1 MKHEHTYKYL
11 DRIDSPKDLRAMDRR
26 AMPRLAEEIREFLID
41 KVGEHGGHLAS
52 NLGVVELSIALHRV
66 FHSPHDRIIFDVGHQ
81 SYTHKI
87 LTGRRED
94 FDRLRTPAGLSGFTS
109 RSESAHDPFGAGHSS
124 TALSAAI
131 GFAEAD
137 RIAGRKR
144 YTVAVIGDGA
154 FTGGMVHE
162 ALNNCSHD
170 LRLIVILNENEMSIS
185 KNIGAF
191 ARYMAKIRS
200 SGAYTKTKQKTV
212 STIKRLPLIG
222 DACFEAV
229 KNVKKTFKNLL
240 YASNYFEELGLF
252 YLGPADGNDY
262 FAVERLLRIAKQ
274 KGECSV
280 IHLRT
285 CKGKGYAPAERLPQK
300 YHSVYPVCDYTPHFS
315 QVFGEELVRMAHTDK
330 SVVAITAAMTEGTG
344 LSCFRSMYPE
354 RFFDVGIAESHATT
368 FAAGLAAGGVKP
380 FFAVYSTFLQR
391 AYDNILH
398 DAALQRLPIKL
409 CIDRASLSSSDGP
422 THHGIFDVAFLSGI
436 PELSIYAPATFESM
450 RYVMHEMAQSDHPTA
465 MRYPNATEDRAIK
478 EAFYDGRSSRDL
490 SLVRSNF
497 SKRSKVRVAFV
508 GYGRIM
514 GEALRAE
521 ALLRS
526 QKISAGCILLEKLKP
541 YEECAARIEAL
552 LGDEIEAV
560 VFVEEGIYDGGASM
574 ILTDRMKDFLEKGNV
589 RTAINAIYDH
599 FVRTEQVSDLLADC
613 SLRGEDLA
621 ASALSLLEKKDQ

>member
-1 MKHEHTYKYL
+1 MKKEHTYKYL
-11 DRIDSPKDLRAMDRR
+11 DRINCPKDLRAMNRCD
-26 AMPRLAEEIREFLID
+26 MPKLATEIREFLID

-66 FHSPHDRIIFDVGHQ
+66 FRSPHDRIIFDVGHQ

-87 LTGRRED
+87 LTGRRDD
-94 FDRLRTPAGLSGFTS
+94 FDHLRAPAGLSGFTS
-109 RSESAHDPFGAGHSS
+109 RSESLHDPFGAGHSS

-162 ALNNCSHD
+162 ALNNCSPD

-185 KNIGAF
+185 KNIGSF

-200 SGAYTKTKQKTV
+200 SGAYTKTKAKTV
-212 STIKRLPLIG
+212 STLKRIPLVG
-222 DACFEAV
+222 NACFEAV
-229 KNVKKTFKNLL
+229 KNVKKSLKNLL

-285 CKGKGYAPAERLPQK
+285 CKGKGYEPAERLPQK
-300 YHSVYPVCDYTPHFS
+300 YHSVYPVTDYTPHFS
-315 QVFGEELVRMAHTDK
+315 QVFGEELVRMAHTDP

-344 LSCFRSMYPE
+344 LSCFRSMYPD

-368 FAAGLAAGGVKP
+368 FAAGLAAGGVRP

-409 CIDRASLSSSDGP
+409 CIDRASLSSSDGQ

-450 RYVMHEMAQSDHPTA
+450 RHVMHEMAAADHPTA
-465 MRYPNATEDRAIK
+465 MRYPNTGEDSAIK
-478 EAFYDGRSSRDL
+478 EAFYDGKSSRDL

-497 SKRSKVRVAFV
+497 AKKSKVRAVFV

-514 GEALRAE
+514 REALHAQDILKE
-521 ALLRS
+521 
-526 QKISAGCILLEKLKP
+526 QKISTGCILLEKLKP
-541 YEECAARIEAL
+541 YEECAARIKAL
-552 LGDEIEAV
+552 LPEGVEAV

-574 ILTDRMKDFLEKGNV
+574 ILTDRMKDYFEANGIK
-589 RTAINAIYDH
+589 TSIHAIYDH
-599 FVRTEQVSDLLADC
+599 FVRLESVSDLLADC
-613 SLRGEDLA
+613 SLRAEDIA
-621 ASALSLLEKKDQ
+621 ASARSLLESNEK

>member
-1 MKHEHTYKYL
+1 MKNQRTYKYL
-11 DRIDSPKDLRAMDRR
+11 DHIDSPKDLRAIQRSE
-26 AMPRLAEEIREFLID
+26 MPYLAEEIREFLIE

-66 FHSPHDRIIFDVGHQ
+66 FRSPQDRIIFDVGHQ

-87 LTGRRED
+87 LTGRRKD
-94 FDRLRTPAGLSGFTS
+94 FDSLRTPAGLSGFTS
-109 RSESAHDPFGAGHSS
+109 RSESKHDPFGAGHSS

-162 ALNNCSHD
+162 ALNNCSPD

-185 KNIGAF
+185 KNIGSF

-200 SGAYTKTKQKTV
+200 SGAYTKTKEKTV
-212 STIKRLPLIG
+212 STLKRIPLIG

-229 KNVKKTFKNLL
+229 KNVKKSLKNFL

-300 YHSVYPVCDYTPHFS
+300 YHSVYPETDYTPHFS
-315 QVFGEELVRMAHTDK
+315 QVFGEELVRMAHTDP

-344 LSCFRSMYPE
+344 LSCFHSLYPD

-391 AYDNILH
+391 AYDNVLH

-409 CIDRASLSSSDGP
+409 CIDRASLSASDGP
-422 THHGIFDVAFLSGI
+422 THHGIFDVSFLSGI
-436 PELSIYAPATFESM
+436 PELTIYAPATFESM
-450 RYVMHEMAQSDHPTA
+450 RYVMHEMAVLDRPCA
-465 MRYPNATEDRAIK
+465 MRYPNASEDMMVK
-478 EAFYDGRSSRDL
+478 EAFYDGRSCRDL

-497 SKRSKVRVAFV
+497 TKKSKVRAVLV

-514 GEALRAE
+514 GEALRAQE
-521 ALLRS
+521 LLRA

-552 LGDEIEAV
+552 LTEGVEAV
-560 VFVEEGIYDGGASM
+560 IFVEEGVYDGGASM
-574 ILTDRMKDFLEKGNV
+574 ILTDRMKDCFESRGIK
-589 RTAINAIYDH
+589 TSIHAIYDH
-599 FVRTEQVSDLLADC
+599 FVRLESVSDLLADC
-613 SLRGEDLA
+613 SLRGEDIA
-621 ASALSLLEKKDQ
+621 ASALSLLEKNGK